1 MKTDAT
7 PADHHPHAVGGLSP
21 RFLGHANFPQ
31 GAHPMDGPDA
41 AASNVGGCG
50 DRLTV
55 QIRVTDEAIGD
66 ISALPAGCVYT
77 IACASVLC
85 GLARGR
91 SLTDALELQPEA
103 VAEEL
108 GGLPPD
114 HLHCARLAVNTLGEA
129 IDAYLQKRWGR
140 RATQRNS

>member
-7 PADHHPHAVGGLSP
+7 TQDHHPHATGGLSP

-31 GAHPMDGPDA
+31 GQHPMDRPDA
-41 AASNVGGCG
+41 SASGIGSCG
-50 DRLTV
+50 DRITV
-55 QIRVTDEAIGD
+55 QIRLDDDTIGE

-77 IACASVLC
+77 IACASALC
-85 GLARGR
+85 GLTRGR
-91 SLTDALELQPEA
+91 SLNEALELQPDA
-103 VAEEL
+103 IAEEL

-129 IDAYLQKRWGR
+129 IDSCLQKRWGR
-140 RATQRNS
+140 ASSSPDS